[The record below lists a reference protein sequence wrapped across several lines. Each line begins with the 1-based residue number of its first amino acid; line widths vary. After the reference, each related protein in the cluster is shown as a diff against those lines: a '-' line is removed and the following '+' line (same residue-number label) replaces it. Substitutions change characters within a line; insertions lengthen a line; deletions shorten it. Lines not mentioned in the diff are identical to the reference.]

1 MLLLELLKRLLF
13 GSSAVSSKKRVVETA
28 SSRSDGRFSPPAEAS
43 VAVADKPRKKPREEQ
58 TWPILRPLRR
68 KKVRP
73 ERDAAANAGSK
84 QYPFAYPYVVSD
96 GSYLDLTK
104 DTDRERLDRWDLP
117 YFETPT
123 QLAEWFNLPLGQL
136 AWLTDRFSDGKR
148 PVDKS
153 KAHYRYQWRTK
164 RSGGYRLIEAP
175 LPLMRQVQEQI
186 LDEILDRVPT
196 HDAAHG
202 FCAGRS
208 VVTNAEPHVG
218 QAVVVKFDLDN
229 FYTRVRYSR
238 VVAVFRSFGYSREVA
253 IWLARLSTSAI
264 PANLDFPGRQ
274 PKRLRLFLP
283 RHLPQGAPTS
293 PCMANLVAF
302 SLDVRLSGLA
312 KSFGA
317 TYTRYGDDLTFSGDE
332 SYLRSLRVFIPLAH
346 QIIRQERFVLNGKK
360 KQIRRRVSQQKVTG
374 VVVNDKTNIPRKE
387 FDRLKATLHNCVQ
400 HGPDSQNHDQH
411 PNFRA
416 HLRGR
421 IAYVQQ
427 LNEHRGNKLLSLYQA
442 INWS

>member
-13 GSSAVSSKKRVVETA
+13 GSSAVSSKKRVVEAAPPRSEETF
-28 SSRSDGRFSPPAEAS
+28 SSSAAPVAIAER
-43 VAVADKPRKKPREEQ
+43 PRKKPKEEQ
-58 TWPILRPLRR
+58 TWPVLQPLRR
-68 KKVRP
+68 ERTRP
-73 ERDAAANAGSK
+73 DRSSATTVGSK
-84 QYPFAYPYVVSD
+84 QYPLAFPYVVSE
-96 GSYLDLTK
+96 GSYLDLSR
-104 DTDRERLDRWDLP
+104 DTNRERLDRWELP

-136 AWLTDRFSDGKR
+136 AWLTDRFTDGRR
-148 PVDKS
+148 PVDQK
-153 KAHYRYQWRTK
+153 KAHYRYEWRKK

-196 HDAAHG
+196 HEAAHG

-238 VVAVFRSFGYSREVA
+238 VVAIFRSFGYSREVA
-253 IWLARLSTSAI
+253 IWLAKLTTSAI
-264 PANLDFPGRQ
+264 PANLEFPGQQ
-274 PKRLRLFLP
+274 PKLLRLFLP

-293 PCMANLVAF
+293 PCLANLVAF

-317 TYTRYGDDLTFSGDE
+317 TYTRYGDDLTISGDDAF
-332 SYLRSLRVFIPLAH
+332 LRSLRLFIPLAH
-346 QIIRQERFVLNGKK
+346 QIVRQERFVLNGKK

-387 FDRLKATLHNCVQ
+387 FDRLKAILHNCVQ
-400 HGPDSQNHDQH
+400 NGPDSQNRDQH